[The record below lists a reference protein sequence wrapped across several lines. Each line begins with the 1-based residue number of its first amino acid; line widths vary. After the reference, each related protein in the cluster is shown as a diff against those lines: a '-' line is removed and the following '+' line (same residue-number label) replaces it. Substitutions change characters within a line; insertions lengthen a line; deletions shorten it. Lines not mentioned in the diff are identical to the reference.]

1 MELDIASTPI
11 AMRSASAAPTFR
23 FRVAGV
29 CPQAG
34 NLPVDVHAQGK
45 FWTVDDAG
53 MAPGYRPWK
62 PLIT

>member
-11 AMRSASAAPTFR
+11 AMRSASAAPIAR

-34 NLPVDVHAQGK
+34 NRHGDVHVQDQ
-45 FWTVDDAG
+45 FWIVDDAG
-53 MAPGYRPWK
+53 MAPGYRPWNR
-62 PLIT
+62 LIT

>member
-1 MELDIASTPI
+1 MVLDIASTPI

-23 FRVAGV
+23 IRVAGV

-34 NLPVDVHAQGK
+34 NLHVDVHAQGK
-45 FWTVDDAG
+45 FWAVDDASI
-53 MAPGYRPWK
+53 APGHRSWI